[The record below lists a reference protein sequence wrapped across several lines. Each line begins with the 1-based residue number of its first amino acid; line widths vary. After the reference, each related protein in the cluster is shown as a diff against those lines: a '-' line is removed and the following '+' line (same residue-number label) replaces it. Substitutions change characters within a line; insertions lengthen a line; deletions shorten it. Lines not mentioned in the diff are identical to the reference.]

1 MTEKSSAENL
11 CPQTI
16 RRVAKEVGKLVS
28 APPEGIKL
36 HVNDEDITDIQA
48 TITGPGDKKSRCKS
62 SGT

>member
-1 MTEKSSAENL
+1 MYPQAENV

-36 HVNDEDITDIQA
+36 HVNDEDITDVQA
-48 TITGPGDKKSRCKS
+48 TITGPGTFFASI
-62 SGT
+62 SGS